1 MAPPAPLHPPSPSG
15 STERLAE
22 ELAPTID
29 QLKNLGA
36 GAAIT
41 LPQALS
47 TTEPLLRLRH
57 TFIDD
62 ALPRAAK
69 DAFRH
74 LQGFQTLLA
83 FANQI
88 AELYHPENLSKEESK
103 GLLSIFK
110 DVLGVVAE
118 GLKDHFGNKRYFARK
133 IAGGG
138 IAALE
143 QILTS
148 LVKKIDTTEGDAH
161 HLYGAILAAALCQET
176 VSGIFVTLNTKLSS
190 ATPAASPQDIQ
201 DAVDRCIGS
210 AETVEV
216 PELLGPFL
224 RVWLIHSSFSSGYD
238 ILRLALPA
246 CLCQLASQS
255 RRNVVALHATN
266 MLSAIL
272 PLLFDGVRSDNEK
285 IIYQNLAQSLSVQG
299 MSSLEDAVA
308 LYRGAHDN
316 PQVLKVLLSA
326 LKSSKE
332 PPSIQFDMSR
342 HGFCSAEF
350 ATLGRPFPPT
360 MSSGYTLAAWARF
373 DEFDPNTH
381 TTIFGAFDAS
391 QTCFILAYLERD
403 TRHFILQTS
412 IRGARPSVRFKAAK
426 FEPNRWYHICI
437 VHKRPK
443 PMSSSRASLFI
454 DGEFVE
460 QLKIEYPSVPTSL
473 HPSKPPRIQAFFG
486 TPQDL
491 AMRLGKGVTTSRWSL
506 VNGMLFDEAYSDD
519 MVAVFYNLGPRY
531 YGNFQDCLG
540 SFQTYKASATL
551 NLRNEYLHPGKEES
565 SDIVT
570 AIRRRASTLVRES
583 SILINISPVAVLDD
597 DDSNNVDESQLI
609 KGLSRQAAKS
619 LHQLTKAGGNAVAVN
634 GGTPAINEGLTQPQG
649 VGILTG
655 DPVVAVPRAM
665 DDASWCIG
673 GCAAVHLS
681 LVKAASTVESTRMAV
696 SALYEAV
703 QDNWRNSE
711 AMERENGY
719 GILAALLREKLGF
732 HVGNSHAVNKIAAVS
747 SDSQELAILTLDL
760 LHLTLAF
767 VGYDFA
773 RPNRSIITNPLAY
786 RVLLVDMDVWRLGD
800 APTLELYYSQ
810 FRTFSSDSNF
820 RRFNARRL
828 GRMRVNKK
836 LLETM
841 KSGELTEE
849 SMRPCLSAF
858 RSLMESNPSPDLLR
872 SLSLSITYVLHKPK
886 APTSLKKKK
895 SLRYLE
901 PSSRPSSAKAD
912 IKYIPGVTLGTEM
925 LRLYCAVL
933 CNPHDPTPLRKFA
946 KAVTSKWLLYLM
958 SEDEPEI
965 GLLATKI
972 LARLVVIH
980 GSAYSKKFAEKS
992 GGYIILEHHLKRW
1005 WNVPALWPI
1014 CFSILFGVDHA
1025 SLDLSKPLD
1034 LAGMLKIFLERG
1046 EAKVV
1051 FPDMLPVITNMLKS
1065 GTRNVMM
1072 ATETDDN
1079 SQDLLPEQAS
1089 HCEKP
1094 RMDSLKLSGMLD
1106 SPPSITSLTLTDA
1119 SDRNVSGFALL
1130 SSIVEFLAEVRRQSP
1145 IFQEFTA
1152 HSTYVQELLS
1162 VIYPVV
1168 VGADTVSPNAELNFR
1183 HSGLS
1188 FDDSN
1193 LVLRPRLS
1201 TTGTPAALQTTTVDC
1216 SEAPNESTGALRR
1229 GSSFILVSSD
1239 KSKLQPSSARIKRF
1253 IDPTFTGSKT
1263 ATAHPLA
1270 KAVLELVLDVFQDQV
1285 LGRKDFTGL
1294 GLYLKTPPGF
1304 LEHQAYFNS
1313 WVFGCLLSTLQDLP
1327 VVRPGLLHE
1336 PRTLTNLGRLAI
1348 HLTEAVYEGWFI
1360 NGGSSTLEYIGTILE
1375 YLQRPDISQLKSIRL
1390 CGPAVTTIRSTL
1402 YKVVLIQLSEADDS
1416 STVPLLNRLNY
1427 WQVVVLAAAETQ
1439 SKHLHLL
1446 CYQLYNK
1453 LISTDNEVRSAAAR
1467 LWRVILVQAPDEIT
1481 ALLGHAPASLQR
1493 RLADGF
1499 DALSGM
1505 DDEAFLIWINDQRE
1519 DLDALFFG
1527 YLSRLW
1533 EGFVQEENISCEESV
1548 RSRVS
1553 KRKEKLK
1560 QWAQI
1565 EKYDE
1570 DMTRKHDT
1578 TLPHWISN
1586 IAASEF
1592 LKSQR
1597 FLQDLQDSS
1606 TFMWSAFSDL
1616 LLDLRRPG
1624 GLLSEDKERR
1634 WWLDLTEG
1642 RSRMRLRLVPD
1653 ESGERQ
1659 DYQPKRKASEPPAIK
1674 LDTRMR
1680 ALSEGEGLTTP
1691 HPLNAENDNLEPV
1704 SANGDS
1710 DNRSLMEDNFE
1721 LIDDP
1726 KIELE
1731 DYEDRNRK
1739 VMRSLQRG
1747 DQVQS
1752 VCNLSRII
1760 GLEAVEGILI
1770 LGKDC
1775 IYILD
1780 NFFQRADGEIVNVW
1794 QAPNEERDPYV
1805 RMITGRESND
1815 RRSQE
1820 HETRSWKWSDV
1831 VSVSKRRFL
1840 FRDVALEIFFT
1851 DGTSYLLTLMSS
1863 KARDDL
1869 CTQLGIRAPQVTGS
1883 TGHSRPED
1891 IWRFETLRSQDD
1903 APQSLGSKFAS
1914 VFGHLPSN
1922 PATRKWVRGEI
1933 SNFHYLMLINTF
1945 AGRTFNDLT
1954 QYPVFPWVLADY
1966 TSEELDLTNPA
1977 TFRDLSKPMGCQT
1990 MEREAGFRERYN
2002 AFAEMGDDNSPPF
2015 HYGTHYSSAM
2025 IVCSYLIRLQPFV
2038 KSYLLLQ
2045 GGSFDHADR
2054 LFYSIRK
2061 AWESASR
2068 GNMTDVRELIP
2079 EFFYLPEFLT
2089 NSNKYDFGL
2098 LQNMTTAIDSVEL
2111 PPWAKG
2117 DPKIF
2122 IAKHRE
2128 ALESPYVSENLHHW
2142 IDLVFG
2148 SKQKGDAA
2156 IESVNVFH
2164 HLSYKGAKDLDAIDD
2179 PMERLATIGIIHNFG
2194 QTPHQIFQR
2203 SHAVR
2208 EHQKHRIPRLDTLAE
2223 SLTQMP
2229 LSLLNIEERVATLS
2243 MKQDRLLC
2251 TAALRLN
2258 VPPTYEYY
2266 MEWGFFDG
2274 SVRFYTADTRKL
2286 LGHFEHLH
2294 VGQLSCATF
2303 ADSRTLVTCGT
2314 DCTVSLWTVTATSKS
2329 VDLQP
2334 IGSLFGHRS
2343 PVTVLA
2349 VSRSFSALLSAS
2361 TDGHIMLW
2369 DLNRRSF
2376 VRGLPTE
2383 GVVDCARI
2391 NDVSGDIMVCR
2402 GNRLCLYTL
2411 NGAVLV
2417 DQPVCESSDDRVLSC
2432 VFYEGVQNEW
2442 LERELV
2448 LTGHTRGVVNVWS
2461 KSIRGGQF
2469 ELELIRQLHHT
2480 DSNRDNGA
2488 NISAGIS
2495 CMLAL
2500 PHVVYTGDEAGRVY
2514 EWNCIQRR

>member
-41 LPQALS
+41 LPQVLS

-62 ALPRAAK
+62 ARPRTAK
-69 DAFRH
+69 DAFRY
-74 LQGFQTLLA
+74 LQGFQTLLS
-83 FANQI
+83 FADQI
-88 AELYHPENLSKEESK
+88 AELYHPELSKEDRK

-110 DVLGVVAE
+110 DVLGVLAE

-143 QILTS
+143 QTLTS
-148 LVKKIDTTEGDAH
+148 LVKKIDTIESDAQ
-161 HLYGAILAAALCQET
+161 HLYGAIFAAALCQET
-176 VSGIFVTLNTKLSS
+176 VAGIFVTVGTKFADDKDSASS
-190 ATPAASPQDIQ
+190 KDVQ

-224 RVWLIHSSFSSGYD
+224 RVWLMHSSFSAGYTV
-238 ILRLALPA
+238 LRLALPA

-255 RRNVVALHATN
+255 RRNVVALHATE
-266 MLSAIL
+266 MLTSIL
-272 PLLFDGVRSDNEK
+272 PLLFDGVRSESEK
-285 IIYQNLAQSLSVQG
+285 TIYQTLAQSLSVQG

-308 LYRGAHDN
+308 LYRGAHEN

-342 HGFCSAEF
+342 HGFCSVEF
-350 ATLGRPFPPT
+350 ATLGRPFPPIV
-360 MSSGYTLAAWARF
+360 SSGYTLAAWARF

-437 VHKRPK
+437 VHKRPR

-460 QLKIEYPSVPTSL
+460 QLKIEYPSVPTSH

-491 AMRLGKGVTTSRWSL
+491 AMRLGKGVSTSRWSL

-551 NLRNEYLHPGKEES
+551 NLRNEHLHPGKEEA

-583 SILINISPVAVLDD
+583 SILINVSPVAVLDD
-597 DDSNNVDESQLI
+597 DDSNNIDESQLI
-609 KGLSRQAAKS
+609 KCLSRQAAKS
-619 LHQLTKAGGNAVAVN
+619 LQQLTKAGGNAVAVN
-634 GGTPAINEGLTQPQG
+634 GGTPAINDGLTQPQG

-655 DPVVAVPRAM
+655 DPVVAVPRAL

-696 SALYEAV
+696 SALYESV

-732 HVGNSHAVNKIAAVS
+732 HIGNSAAPCRIPAVS
-747 SDSQELAILTLDL
+747 SDPKELFALTLDL
-760 LHLTLAF
+760 LRLTLAF
-767 VGYDFA
+767 VGYDFE

-786 RVLLVDMDVWRLGD
+786 RVLLVDMDVWRLSESQV
-800 APTLELYYSQ
+800 LELYYSQ
-810 FRTFSSDSNF
+810 FCTFSSDSNF

-836 LLETM
+836 LLETL
-841 KSGELTEE
+841 KSGEITNE
-849 SMRPCLSAF
+849 SLQPCLSAF
-858 RSLMESNPSPDLLR
+858 RSLMESSPSPDLLR
-872 SLSLSITYVLHKPK
+872 SLALSITYVLHKPK
-886 APTSLKKKK
+886 APTSLQKKK
-895 SLRYLE
+895 SFRYLS
-901 PSSRPSSAKAD
+901 PSSRPSSAKSES
-912 IKYIPGVTLGTEM
+912 KYISSATLGIEM
-925 LRLYCAVL
+925 LRLYCSVL
-933 CNPHDPTPLRKFA
+933 CNPHDSVPLRKFA

-958 SEDEPEI
+958 CEDEPEI
-965 GLLATKI
+965 ALLATKI
-972 LARLVVIH
+972 LARLVVVH
-980 GSAYSKKFAEKS
+980 GSGYSKKFAEKS
-992 GGYIILEHHLKRW
+992 GGYILLEHHLKRW
-1005 WNVPALWPI
+1005 WNIPALWPI
-1014 CFSILFGVDHA
+1014 CFGILFGVDHA
-1025 SLDLSKPLD
+1025 SLDLTKPLD
-1034 LAGMLKIFLERG
+1034 SAALIHIFLEKG
-1046 EAKVV
+1046 DAKVV

-1065 GTRNVMM
+1065 GARNIIMS
-1072 ATETDDN
+1072 TQTDGD
-1079 SQDLLPEQAS
+1079 SHLSLQEQAS
-1089 HCEKP
+1089 TCEKP
-1094 RMDSLKLSGMLD
+1094 RMDSLKL
-1106 SPPSITSLTLTDA
+1106 PDA
-1119 SDRNVSGFALL
+1119 SDQRIHGFTLL
-1130 SSIVEFLAEVRRQSP
+1130 TSIVQFLAQIRRKSP
-1145 IFQEFTA
+1145 VFQEFTA
-1152 HSTYVQELLS
+1152 HSTYVQEILAVL
-1162 VIYPVV
+1162 YPVV
-1168 VGADTVSPNAELNFR
+1168 VGADTVSPNTELNFR

-1193 LVLRPRLS
+1193 LVLRPRSS
-1201 TTGTPAALQTTTVDC
+1201 TTGTPATGNPAAVQTTTVDC
-1216 SEAPNESTGALRR
+1216 PEVLHDSTSSLRR

-1239 KSKLQPSSARIKRF
+1239 KSKPQQSSARIRRF
-1253 IDPTFTGSKT
+1253 TNPTFTGSKAVT
-1263 ATAHPLA
+1263 DHPLV
-1270 KAVLELVLDVFQDQV
+1270 KALLELVLDIFQDQ
-1285 LGRKDFTGL
+1285 LLERKDFTGL

-1313 WVFGCLLSTLQDLP
+1313 WVFGYLLSTLQDLP
-1327 VVRPGLLHE
+1327 LVRPGLLHE
-1336 PRTLTNLGRLAI
+1336 PRVLTNLGRLAI

-1360 NGGSSTLEYIGTILE
+1360 NGGQSTMEFTGTLLE

-1402 YKVVLIQLSEADDS
+1402 YKTVLLQLSEADDS
-1416 STVPLLNRLNY
+1416 ATVPLLNRLNY

-1446 CYQLYNK
+1446 CYLLYTK
-1453 LISTDNEVRSAAAR
+1453 LISTDGEVRSAAAR

-1481 ALLGHAPASLQR
+1481 ALLGHGSVTLQR

-1505 DDEAFLIWINDQRE
+1505 EDEAFLIWIDEQRE

-1527 YLSRLW
+1527 SFSRSW
-1533 EGFVQEENISCEESV
+1533 DNFVHEENVSCEESV
-1548 RSRVS
+1548 KSRVS
-1553 KRKEKLK
+1553 KRKDKLK

-1565 EKYDE
+1565 EKFDE
-1570 DMTRKHDT
+1570 DMTRKHDA

-1597 FLQDLQDSS
+1597 FLQDLHDSS

-1634 WWLDLTEG
+1634 WWLDQTEG

-1653 ESGERQ
+1653 ESGDRQ

-1674 LDTRMR
+1674 LDTRVR
-1680 ALSEGEGLTTP
+1680 ALSEGEGLSTP
-1691 HPLNAENDNLEPV
+1691 HPLNSESENVEGV
-1704 SANGDS
+1704 SPNGDT
-1710 DNRSLMEDNFE
+1710 DNRSLIEDNFE

-1805 RMITGRESND
+1805 RMIAGRESND

-1820 HETRSWKWSDV
+1820 HETRSWKWSDL

-1851 DGTSYLLTLMSS
+1851 DGTSYLLTLMSTR
-1863 KARDDL
+1863 ARDDL
-1869 CTQLGIRAPQVTGS
+1869 CNQLGVRAPQVTGS

-1922 PATRKWVRGEI
+1922 PATRKWVKGEI

-1990 MEREAGFRERYN
+1990 LEREAGFRERYN

-2061 AWESASR
+2061 AWESASK
-2068 GNMTDVRELIP
+2068 GSMTDVRELIP

-2156 IESVNVFH
+2156 VESVNVFH

-2203 SHAVR
+2203 THAPR
-2208 EHQKHRIPRLDTLAE
+2208 EDQKHRVPRLDTLAE

-2294 VGQLSCATF
+2294 VGQLSSATF

-2314 DCTVSLWTVTATSKS
+2314 DCTISLWTVTATTKS

-2343 PVTVLA
+2343 PVSVLA
-2349 VSRSFSALLSAS
+2349 VSRSFSAMLSAS
-2361 TDGHIMLW
+2361 SDGQIMLW

-2376 VRGLPTE
+2376 VRALPAE
-2383 GVVDCARI
+2383 GAVDCARI
-2391 NDVSGDIMVCR
+2391 NDISGDIMICR
-2402 GNRLCLYTL
+2402 GNRLSLYTL
-2411 NGAVLV
+2411 NGVVLV
-2417 DQPVCESSDDRVLSC
+2417 DQPVSESSDDRVLSC

-2461 KSIRGGQF
+2461 KNIRGGRF

-2480 DSNRDNGA
+2480 DSNRDTGA

>member
-29 QLKNLGA
+29 QLKSVGA
-36 GAAIT
+36 GTAIT
-41 LPQALS
+41 LSQALS
-47 TTEPLLRLRH
+47 TTESLLRLRH

-62 ALPRAAK
+62 ARPRTAK
-69 DAFRH
+69 DAFRY
-74 LQGFQTLLA
+74 LQGFQTLLKLA
-83 FANQI
+83 DQV
-88 AELYHPENLSKEESK
+88 AELYDPAQQSKEERK
-103 GLLSIFK
+103 GLLGIFK
-110 DVLGVVAE
+110 DVLGVLAE

-133 IAGGG
+133 IDGGG
-138 IAALE
+138 LAALE
-143 QILTS
+143 RILTA
-148 LVKKIDTTEGDAH
+148 LVKKIDTIKCDAQ

-176 VSGIFVTLNTKLSS
+176 VSGIFVTLSTKF
-190 ATPAASPQDIQ
+190 PHDKEPPSPKDVQH
-201 DAVDRCIGS
+201 AVDHCIGS

-224 RVWLIHSSFSSGYD
+224 RVWLMHSSFSSGYD

-255 RRNVVALHATN
+255 RRNVVALHATD
-266 MLSAIL
+266 MLTSIL
-272 PLLFDGVRSDNEK
+272 PLLFDGGRSDREK
-285 IIYQNLAQSLSVQG
+285 EIYQDLAQFLSVQG
-299 MSSLEDAVA
+299 MSSLDDAVA
-308 LYRGAHDN
+308 LYRGAHRN

-342 HGFCSAEF
+342 HGYCSVEF
-350 ATLGRPFPPT
+350 ATL
-360 MSSGYTLAAWARF
+360 AWARF
-373 DEFDPNTH
+373 DEFDSNTH

-403 TRHFILQTS
+403 TRNFILQTS
-412 IRGARPSVRFKAAK
+412 IRGSRPSVRFKSAK
-426 FEPNRWYHICI
+426 FEPNRWYHIC
-437 VHKRPK
+437 VVQKRPK
-443 PMSSSRASLFI
+443 PMSSSRASLFV

-460 QLKIEYPSVPTSL
+460 QLKIEYPSVPIS
-473 HPSKPPRIQAFFG
+473 HHSSKSSRVQAFFG

-491 AMRLGKGVTTSRWSL
+491 AMRLGKGVSTSRWSL
-506 VNGMLFDEAYSDD
+506 ANGMLFDEAYSDD
-519 MVAVFYNLGPRY
+519 MIAVFYNLGPRY

-551 NLRNEYLHPGKEES
+551 NLRNEHLHPGKEEAS
-565 SDIVT
+565 EIVT

-583 SILINISPVAVLDD
+583 SILINVSSVAVLDD

-609 KGLSRQAAKS
+609 KSLSRQAAKS
-619 LHQLTKAGGNAVAVN
+619 LHQLTKSGGNAVAVN
-634 GGTPAINEGLTQPQG
+634 GATPAINDGLTQPQG

-655 DPVVAVPRAM
+655 DPVVATPRAM
-665 DDASWCIG
+665 DDASWCVG

-681 LVKAASTVESTRMAV
+681 LIKAASTAGSTRMAV
-696 SALYEAV
+696 EALYEAV

-732 HVGNSHAVNKIAAVS
+732 CMGNSPTAFKIPVVS
-747 SDSQELAILTLDL
+747 SDPQELASLMLDL
-760 LHLTLAF
+760 LRLTLGF
-767 VGYDFA
+767 VGYDFENPQSLHHYKSA
-773 RPNRSIITNPLAY
+773 RLSC
-786 RVLLVDMDVWRLGD
+786 V
-800 APTLELYYSQ
+800 S
-810 FRTFSSDSNF
+810 
-820 RRFNARRL
+820 
-828 GRMRVNKK
+828 KK
-836 LLETM
+836 LLETL
-841 KSGELTEE
+841 KGGELTEE
-849 SMRPCLSAF
+849 SLQPCLSAF
-858 RSLMESNPSPDLLR
+858 RSLMESNPTPDLLR
-872 SLSLSITYVLHKPK
+872 SLALSITYALHKPK
-886 APTSLKKKK
+886 TSTNLQRKK
-895 SLRYLE
+895 SLRYLAAS
-901 PSSRPSSAKAD
+901 PRPGSAKSES
-912 IKYIPGVTLGTEM
+912 KYLPNVTLSIEM
-925 LRLYCAVL
+925 LRLYTSVL
-933 CNPHDPTPLRKFA
+933 CNPHDPTPLKKFA
-946 KAVTSKWLLYLM
+946 KAVTNKWLLYLM
-958 SEDEPEI
+958 CEDEPEI
-965 GLLATKI
+965 VVLATKI
-972 LARLVVIH
+972 LARLVVVI
-980 GSAYSKKFAEKS
+980 GSGYSKKFAEKS
-992 GGYIILEHHLKRW
+992 GGYIILEHRLKSW
-1005 WNVPALWPI
+1005 WDIPALWPI

-1025 SLDLSKPLD
+1025 LLNVDEPFHPYELLRALLAEGDL
-1034 LAGMLKIFLERG
+1034 
-1046 EAKVV
+1046 KVV
-1051 FPDMLPVITNMLKS
+1051 FPDMLPVIMNMLKC
-1065 GTRNVMM
+1065 GVRNLTTTNAQENAQGSLEERVSKLDAPKMNSLRLPD
-1072 ATETDDN
+1072 AT
-1079 SQDLLPEQAS
+1079 
-1089 HCEKP
+1089 
-1094 RMDSLKLSGMLD
+1094 
-1106 SPPSITSLTLTDA
+1106 SP
-1119 SDRNVSGFALL
+1119 DRNIHEFALIN
-1130 SSIVEFLAEVRRQSP
+1130 SVVRFLETARARSP
-1145 IFQEFTA
+1145 SFQDFTA
-1152 HSTYVQELLS
+1152 QSTYVQELLS
-1162 VIYPVV
+1162 VLYPVV
-1168 VGADTVSPNAELNFR
+1168 VGADTVSPNTELNFR

-1193 LVLRPRLS
+1193 LVLRPRSS
-1201 TTGTPAALQTTTVDC
+1201 TNNASTALQTTIVD
-1216 SEAPNESTGALRR
+1216 SLSGPEESTGSLRR
-1229 GSSFILVSSD
+1229 GSSFILVSPD
-1239 KSKLQPSSARIKRF
+1239 KSKYQPSSARIRRF
-1253 IDPTFTGSKT
+1253 INPTFIASKA
-1263 ATAHPLA
+1263 ATDHPIV
-1270 KAVLELVLDVFQDQV
+1270 KVVFRLVLAVFEDQ
-1285 LGRKDFTGL
+1285 LLERKDFSGL

-1313 WVFGCLLSTLQDLP
+1313 WVFGSVLSALQDIP

-1336 PRTLTNLGRLAI
+1336 TRTLTNLGRFAT
-1348 HLTEAVYEGWFI
+1348 HLTEAVYEGWFT
-1360 NGGSSTLEYIGTILE
+1360 NGAASTLEFIGTILE

-1390 CGPAVTTIRSTL
+1390 CSQAITTIRSTL
-1402 YKVVLIQLSEADDS
+1402 YKVILFQLSEADDAE
-1416 STVPLLNRLNY
+1416 TVTLLNRLNY
-1427 WQVVVLAAAETQ
+1427 WQVVLLSAAETQ
-1439 SKHLHLL
+1439 SKNLHLL
-1446 CYQLYNK
+1446 CYLLYTK
-1453 LISTDNEVRSAAAR
+1453 LVSTNGEVRSAATR
-1467 LWRVILVQAPDEIT
+1467 LWRIILVQAPNEVT
-1481 ALLGHAPASLQR
+1481 TLLSHGSVSLQR

-1505 DDEAFLIWINDQRE
+1505 EDEAFLQWIDDQRD

-1527 YLSRLW
+1527 VFSRSW
-1533 EGFVQEENISCEESV
+1533 DVFIHEENASTEESV
-1548 RSRVS
+1548 KSRIS
-1553 KRKEKLK
+1553 KRKEKLR

-1565 EKYDE
+1565 DKFDE
-1570 DMTRKHDT
+1570 DMTRKHEA

-1624 GLLSEDKERR
+1624 GLLAEEKERR
-1634 WWLDLTEG
+1634 WWLDQTEG

-1653 ESGERQ
+1653 ESGDRQ
-1659 DYQPKRKASEPPAIK
+1659 DYQPKRKASEPPGIK
-1674 LDTRMR
+1674 IDTRIR
-1680 ALSEGEGLTTP
+1680 ALSEGETLTAP
-1691 HPLNAENDNLEPV
+1691 QPLTGELENVGSESP
-1704 SANGDS
+1704 NGDA

-1721 LIDDP
+1721 MIDDP

-1760 GLEAVEGILI
+1760 GLEAVEGISI

-1805 RMITGRESND
+1805 RMISGRESND
-1815 RRSQE
+1815 ARSQE
-1820 HETRSWKWSDV
+1820 HETRSWKWSDL

-1851 DGTSYLLTLMSS
+1851 DGTSYLLTLLSAR
-1863 KARDDL
+1863 ARDDL
-1869 CTQLGIRAPQVTGS
+1869 YNQLAIKAPQVTGS
-1883 TGHSRPED
+1883 AGHSRPED

-1914 VFGHLPSN
+1914 VFGHLPAN
-1922 PATRKWVRGEI
+1922 PATRKWVKGEI

-1966 TSEELDLTNPA
+1966 TSEELDLNNPA

-1990 MEREAGFRERYN
+1990 PEREMGFRERYN

-2025 IVCSYLIRLQPFV
+2025 IVTSYLIRLQPFV

-2061 AWESASR
+2061 TWESASR
-2068 GNMTDVRELIP
+2068 GNMTDVRELTP
-2079 EFFYLPEFLT
+2079 EFFYLPEFLV
-2089 NSNKYDFGL
+2089 NSNHYDFGL

-2148 SKQKGDAA
+2148 SKQKGEAA
-2156 IESVNVFH
+2156 VEAVNVFH

-2203 SHAVR
+2203 PHPQR
-2208 EHQKHRIPRLDTLAE
+2208 EDQRHRIPRLDTLAE

-2258 VPPTYEYY
+2258 VPPAYDYY

-2274 SVRFYTADTRKL
+2274 SVRFYAADTRKL

-2294 VGQLSCATF
+2294 IGQLSHATF

-2314 DCTVSLWTVTATSKS
+2314 DCTISLWTVTATSKS

-2334 IGSLFGHRS
+2334 IGSLFGHRA

-2361 TDGHIMLW
+2361 NDGQIMLW

-2376 VRGLPTE
+2376 VRALPAD

-2402 GNRLCLYTL
+2402 GNRLTLYTL
-2411 NGAVLV
+2411 NGVVLV

-2448 LTGHTRGVVNVWS
+2448 LTGHTRGVVNIWS
-2461 KSIRGGQF
+2461 KHIRGDRF

-2480 DSNRDNGA
+2480 DSSRDNGA
-2488 NISAGIS
+2488 NINAGIS
-2495 CMLAL
+2495 CILAL
-2500 PHVVYTGDEAGRVY
+2500 PHVVYTGDETGRVY